1 MVQFRDYP
9 EEIRMELRL
18 FRYFVAV
25 AEELNVTRAA
35 EHLHTAQPS
44 LSQQIRQLEGVIG
57 APLFHRDKHRLQ
69 LTDAG
74 RVLLPT
80 AKSILASV
88 ENAIEEARAVA
99 RTEEWTIALGMI
111 PGPEGKIFSHILPIL
126 LRYHPTIQLLLRT
139 MTAPEQIKALQKRE
153 ITAGFLRGPI
163 DSSEITSQVYMR
175 EDVVVVL
182 PQDCPLAAMDRVPV
196 SELAKLKLISI
207 LAAVAPAV
215 HNVAEEIE
223 RRSGVKFQMGFCTE
237 NLMTSLNA
245 VASGLGFS
253 FFATYVEEIAPKG
266 VVTRPIDLD
275 PAPQLDLLFAY
286 RTDDPLPALAKLVS
300 LVREHSP
307 FHVNTVGKPEATRDA
322 VAIP

>member
-1 MVQFRDYP
+1 
-9 EEIRMELRL
+9 MELRL
-18 FRYFVAV
+18 LRYFVAV

-44 LSQQIRQLEGVIG
+44 LSQQIRQLEGVVG

-69 LTDAG
+69 LTEAG

-88 ENAIEEARAVA
+88 ESALEEARAVA

-126 LRYHPTIQLLLRT
+126 LRFHPDVQLLLKT
-139 MTAPEQIKALQKRE
+139 MTAPEQIKALQRRE

-163 DSSEITSQVYMR
+163 ESSEIASEVYMR

-182 PQDCPLAAMDRVPV
+182 PQDSPLAAMDRVPV
-196 SELAKLKLISI
+196 SELAKMKLISI
-207 LAAVAPAV
+207 SAAVAPAV
-215 HNVAEEIE
+215 HGVAEEIE

-237 NLMTSLNA
+237 NLMTSMNA
-245 VASGLGFS
+245 VASGFGFS
-253 FFATYVEEIAPKG
+253 FFAAYVEEIAPKG

-275 PAPQLDLLFAY
+275 PVPQLDLLFAY
-286 RTDDPLPALAKLVS
+286 RYDDHLPALAKLVS
-300 LVREHSP
+300 LVREYSP
-307 FHVNTVGKPEATRDA
+307 FHMSMAGKSDTRPDA
-322 VAIP
+322 AISGLPQSLYPPPS

>member
-1 MVQFRDYP
+1 
-9 EEIRMELRL
+9 MELRL

-35 EHLHTAQPS
+35 EQLHTAQPS
-44 LSQQIRQLEGVIG
+44 LSQQIRQLEGIVG

-69 LTDAG
+69 LTEAG

-88 ENAIEEARAVA
+88 ENALVEARAVA
-99 RTEEWTIALGMI
+99 RTEEWTIALGMV

-126 LRYHPTIQLLLRT
+126 LRYHPNIQLLLKT
-139 MTAPEQIKALQKRE
+139 MTAPEQIRALQKRE
-153 ITAGFLRGPI
+153 ISAGFVRGPI
-163 DSSEITSQVYMR
+163 LDPEIASEVYMR

-182 PQDCPLAAMDRVPV
+182 PQDCPLASMARVPV
-196 SELAKLKLISI
+196 AELAKMKLISI
-207 LAAVAPAV
+207 SAEVAPAV

-237 NLMTSLNA
+237 NLMTSMNA
-245 VASGLGFS
+245 VASGFGFS
-253 FFATYVEEIAPKG
+253 FFAAYVEEIAPKG
-266 VVTRPIDLD
+266 VVTRPIDLT
-275 PAPQLDLLFAY
+275 PPPQLDLLFAY
-286 RTDDPLPALAKLVS
+286 RRDDRLPALARLVS

-307 FHVNTVGKPEATRDA
+307 FHMEMTREREAQKMPAESR
-322 VAIP
+322 PS